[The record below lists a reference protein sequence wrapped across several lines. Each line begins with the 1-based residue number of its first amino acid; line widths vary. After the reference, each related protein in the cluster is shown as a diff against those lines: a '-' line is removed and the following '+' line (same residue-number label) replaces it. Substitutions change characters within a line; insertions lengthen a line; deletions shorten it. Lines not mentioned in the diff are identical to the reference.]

1 MSEQQL
7 ARLPATQGIT
17 QLEIDQRVFDLY
29 DEYCHGRIDRR
40 EFLSRA
46 GSIAAL
52 GAMGLLMAQALLP
65 RYALAQTVS
74 FTDTRIKASYVS
86 YPSPG
91 GNSGSMRGY
100 LVQPTGPGPFPA
112 VLVVHE
118 NRGLNPYIEDVA
130 RRAAL
135 EGFLALAPDGLFPV
149 GGYPG
154 NDDDGRT
161 LQATLD
167 QAKLRTDLL
176 NSARFLKAHRMSNG
190 KLGVT
195 GFCFGGGV
203 VNYLAAALGAEM
215 HAGVPYYGVAA
226 DTESVAKIKAPLLC
240 HLAEHD
246 ERINVTYPAFES
258 ALNAAGVSYQV
269 HVYAGTQ
276 HGFHNNSTPRYN
288 EAAAKLSWERTVAHF
303 RKHLA

>member
-1 MSEQQL
+1 MSEQRL
-7 ARLPATQGIT
+7 AQRPATQGIT

-46 GSIAAL
+46 ASIAAL
-52 GAMGLLMAQALLP
+52 GATGLLMAQALLP

-74 FTDTRIKASYVS
+74 FTDVRIRASYVS

-176 NSARFLKAHRMSNG
+176 NSARFLKAHRMSTG

-215 HAGVPYYGVAA
+215 HAGAPYYGVAA

-246 ERINVTYPAFES
+246 ERINATYPAFES
-258 ALNAAGVSYQV
+258 ALNAVGVSYQV